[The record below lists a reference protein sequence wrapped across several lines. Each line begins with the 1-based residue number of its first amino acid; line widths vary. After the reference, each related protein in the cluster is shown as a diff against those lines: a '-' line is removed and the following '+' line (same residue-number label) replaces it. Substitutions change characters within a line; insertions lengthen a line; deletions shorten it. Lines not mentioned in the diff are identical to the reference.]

1 MKSLGLTFGTRVA
14 PLFVGATLLIGCA
27 QTPVAP
33 IPAPTAAPDSSIV
46 APAPKVAAAPVIA
59 PAAPAPAPTPAPA
72 AVAAVP
78 PVQPGLPGALPA
90 RPITRDPK
98 SVATVAALTPDGATR
113 YSCERG
119 PASSATRSNIELPEG
134 TSRICSRFP
143 AMGPCQYERDACRA
157 SGGRVIRFDGVEI
170 TKEVELEYDRQVQR
184 FRLNAG

>member
-1 MKSLGLTFGTRVA
+1 MKSFGLNLSAFVA
-14 PLFVGATLLIGCA
+14 PLYVCAALLVGCA
-27 QTPVAP
+27 QAPVAP

-46 APAPKVAAAPVIA
+46 APAPKVAAAPVVA
-59 PAAPAPAPTPAPA
+59 PVAPPPAPA
-72 AVAAVP
+72 AVAAAQ

-90 RPITRDPK
+90 QPITRDPK
-98 SVATVAALTPDGATR
+98 VVATAAALTPDGATR

-119 PASSATRSNIELPEG
+119 PAASATRSNIELPEG

-143 AMGPCQYERDACRA
+143 AMGPCQYERAACRA
-157 SGGRVIRFDGVEI
+157 GGGRVIRFDGVEI